1 MYLGGAQ
8 GFSKKNSSVLNM
20 GNQQNQEVDDD
31 EVFRNISNMNNGINL
46 YINDQKPEMRNKLYD
61 FVGKVAFYCFKHKPY
76 LIRTSYNNYINSIGR
91 DNQTILARYKK
102 TMRKDSEFM
111 EHVEKIR
118 DEIVKIFG
126 PIVCIENNTRIKI
139 LRVSTNIFQSLAYLI
154 DYFIFDELYDCS
166 KREIA

>member
-1 MYLGGAQ
+1 
-8 GFSKKNSSVLNM
+8 
-20 GNQQNQEVDDD
+20 
-31 EVFRNISNMNNGINL
+31 
-46 YINDQKPEMRNKLYD
+46 
-61 FVGKVAFYCFKHKPY
+61 
-76 LIRTSYNNYINSIGR
+76 
-91 DNQTILARYKK
+91 
-102 TMRKDSEFM
+102 MRKDSEFM

>member
-61 FVGKVAFYCFKHKPY
+61 FV
-76 LIRTSYNNYINSIGR
+76 
-91 DNQTILARYKK
+91 
-102 TMRKDSEFM
+102 
-111 EHVEKIR
+111 
-118 DEIVKIFG
+118 
-126 PIVCIENNTRIKI
+126 
-139 LRVSTNIFQSLAYLI
+139 
-154 DYFIFDELYDCS
+154 
-166 KREIA
+166 